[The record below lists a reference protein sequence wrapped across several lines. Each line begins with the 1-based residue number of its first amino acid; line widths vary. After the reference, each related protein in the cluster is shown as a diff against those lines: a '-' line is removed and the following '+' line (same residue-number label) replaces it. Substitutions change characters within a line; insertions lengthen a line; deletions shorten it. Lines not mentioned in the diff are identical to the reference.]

1 MGTGTSLWDTL
12 YTELNQEYIIEK
24 YIIMTCLINTNIFD
38 SISLYSSVYLFY
50 YRIWKINTNQMW
62 YKQNAAHN
70 NKYQI
75 NTLIRNCCRI
85 IKCHVTV
92 VNYKTVEWVMFHT
105 YLIRLFV
112 LAAMKWKPEA
122 IVRDC
127 LVGDS
132 NSWRGCVVGGA
143 GESEREDPF
152 NDRHQKETTIRLS
165 LFLSSPLHCSLSFV
179 FQSFDRQ

>member
-1 MGTGTSLWDTL
+1 
-12 YTELNQEYIIEK
+12 
-24 YIIMTCLINTNIFD
+24 MTCLINTNIFD
-38 SISLYSSVYLFY
+38 TISLYSTVHLLYCMKAKHEPNV
-50 YRIWKINTNQMW
+50 IW
-62 YKQNAAHN
+62 AN
-70 NKYQI
+70 NKYHI

-165 LFLSSPLHCSLSFV
+165 LSLFITSPLHCSLSFV

>member
-1 MGTGTSLWDTL
+1 
-12 YTELNQEYIIEK
+12 
-24 YIIMTCLINTNIFD
+24 
-38 SISLYSSVYLFY
+38 
-50 YRIWKINTNQMW
+50 MW
-62 YKQNAAHN
+62 YEQNAARN
-70 NKYQI
+70 NKYHI
-75 NTLIRNCCRI
+75 NTVIRNCCRI

-112 LAAMKWKPEA
+112 LTAMKWKPEA

-165 LFLSSPLHCSLSFV
+165 LSFYPLLFIVHCRLSSSLSTDSKTLAKPLNIAYNGNNNYSKPSQCGWLLFCNY
-179 FQSFDRQ
+179 RR

>member
-1 MGTGTSLWDTL
+1 
-12 YTELNQEYIIEK
+12 
-24 YIIMTCLINTNIFD
+24 
-38 SISLYSSVYLFY
+38 
-50 YRIWKINTNQMW
+50 MW

-85 IKCHVTV
+85 ITCHVTV

-122 IVRDC
+122 IVRDS

-132 NSWRGCVVGGA
+132 NSWRGCVVVGA

-165 LFLSSPLHCSLSFV
+165 LSFYPLLFIVHSRLSSSLSTDSKTLAKPLNIPYYDNNFYSKPSQCGWLFITIDNRPIINLKLNTSLLFTKMARLGV
-179 FQSFDRQ
+179 